1 MQNLIR
7 LNLLPKERE
16 KLKKQ
21 FQNLKTIDEQL
32 DFWNEKLKIDFCY
45 FDQYEMYDIQDF
57 WIYPESENQ
66 FEYINTRNLSQFK
79 KRLEPSQIKNAISGF
94 EELKQQ
100 FLTKIETVLKK
111 DFFINE
117 ELRKIDATISQKEIE
132 VKQNPISKSR
142 FLLAT
147 YKQYAE
153 NGIIQV
159 WNKQINELGNLI
171 ESDKGLTLAKY
182 KEFLEDYK
190 SPKKPELKRSYSHAV
205 QILILHY
212 LGFQKEL
219 INKKKAK
226 LYAPIIN
233 RDIETTRQM
242 LSDLKELKTSKNLN
256 LVLSYFTELD
266 FSEQIQLVKK
276 DIDRLKG
283 KK

>member
-1 MQNLIR
+1 
-7 LNLLPKERE
+7 
-16 KLKKQ
+16 
-21 FQNLKTIDEQL
+21 
-32 DFWNEKLKIDFCY
+32 
-45 FDQYEMYDIQDF
+45 MYDIQDF